1 MITDVLLVLPSYL
14 ILFFIWYRFGHLIKI
29 MADVGD
35 ILNNNEFFGDVA
47 DTPKEGMFKGCH
59 V

>member
-1 MITDVLLVLPSYL
+1 
-14 ILFFIWYRFGHLIKI
+14 

-59 V
+59 KQGQGTFIREMDT